1 MARYSRTQTITHDI
15 GTGGRLSVKVTSAD
29 VRVRAREGDAAIVR
43 ASFDI
48 PASSEQEADAVLD
61 EVKLQS
67 STAPG
72 ELTVSEPN
80 AAGGSGL
87 GAIIGR
93 MLAGRGDVDFS
104 VEIELPRGAS
114 LELETVSGE
123 VTADGLRGTQH
134 YVTVSGDLFV
144 DDTAGDLRVDTV
156 SGDVVIR
163 AELPVGAQVNAVS
176 GDLSLTAPR
185 LESLRLHTVSGDI
198 EAEGEL
204 SAAGTFRVETVSGDF
219 DIGLVG
225 SATIEV
231 RGIATDISSD
241 VDHRIEGRLDR
252 RRLVIGTGQPLL
264 TFSSMSGDLGVR
276 RPRRLPAAPPAA
288 PLQASPPDAPSPPS
302 AQLHEDEQLAVLQA
316 LERGEIDVDEA
327 ARRLG
332 GGGSDA

>member
-1 MARYSRTQTITHDI
+1 MARYSRTQTIQHDI
-15 GTGGRLSVKVTSAD
+15 GATGRLSIKVTSAD
-29 VRVRAREGDAAIVR
+29 VRVRGVDGQAAIVR

-61 EVKLQS
+61 EVKLV
-67 STAPG
+67 STTEPG
-72 ELTVSEPN
+72 ELLVSEPG
-80 AAGGSGL
+80 ATGGSGL

-93 MLAGRGDVDFS
+93 MLTGRGDVDYT
-104 VEIELPRGAS
+104 VEIEVPRQGS

-123 VTADGLRGTQH
+123 MTADGLRGTQH
-134 YVTVSGDLFV
+134 YVTVSGDPFI
-144 DDTAGDLRVDTV
+144 DDAGGDISAETV

-163 AELPVGAQVNAVS
+163 GNVPLGARVSAVS

-185 LESLRLHTVSGDI
+185 LESLRLNTVSGDI

-204 SAAGTFRVETVSGDF
+204 SPAGSFRVETVSGDF
-219 DIGLVG
+219 DIRLVG
-225 SATIEV
+225 NATIEV

-252 RRLVIGTGQPLL
+252 RRLVIGSGQPLL
-264 TFSSMSGDLGVR
+264 TFSSMSVDLAVR
-276 RPRRLPAAPPAA
+276 RPRRLPAAPLPPADAA
-288 PLQASPPDAPSPPS
+288 PSAPVAPVASS
-302 AQLHEDEQLAVLQA
+302 EEEQLAVLQA
-316 LERGEIDVDEA
+316 LERGEIDVEEA